1 MERDLLDLIYRGGN
15 LHLYEK
21 IIERGGYV
29 KQETY
34 LICIVDKELKA
45 SILKSGMAFIRDWNL
60 GFFEVPAAF
69 TNEFKKSLVLK
80 DM

>member
-1 MERDLLDLIYRGGN
+1 M
-15 LHLYEK
+15 
-21 IIERGGYV
+21 